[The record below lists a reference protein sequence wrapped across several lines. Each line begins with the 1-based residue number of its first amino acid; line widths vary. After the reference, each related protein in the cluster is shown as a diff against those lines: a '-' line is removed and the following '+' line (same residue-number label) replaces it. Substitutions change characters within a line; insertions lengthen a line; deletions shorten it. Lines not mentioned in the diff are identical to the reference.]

1 MMNAI
6 VMMYYHLTCDIFT
19 SDKDHNLYVQT
30 AGQGVEV
37 HLLKSCFVLSL

>member
-30 AGQGVEV
+30 AG
-37 HLLKSCFVLSL
+37 HLKVLRFTC